1 MAVMNSVAAA
11 LIATTTNDGPS
22 LNSNGVV
29 EWGVKN
35 IIPLVL
41 LVIGIGII
49 ASARKGRISD
59 NANTLT
65 NVMLGMGVI
74 AGAAVLYGFAGQ
86 LTNLVFGD
94 G

>member
-1 MAVMNSVAAA
+1 VAESSWASVVAANPG
-11 LIATTTNDGPS
+11 I
-22 LNSNGVV
+22 NSAGVV

-49 ASARKGRISD
+49 ASARKGKLSD

-65 NVMLGMGVI
+65 NVLLGLCVI
-74 AGAAVLYGFAGQ
+74 AGAGFLFGFAGQ
-86 LTNLVFGD
+86 ITDLIFSG
-94 G
+94 

>member
-1 MAVMNSVAAA
+1 MDPRS
-11 LIATTTNDGPS
+11 TPT
-22 LNSNGVV
+22 
-29 EWGVKN
+29 EWSSGASRTSS
-35 IIPLVL
+35 LVL